1 MTLEYDDIFSYFL
14 GNVSDYQIAS
24 LNMNEAYELM
34 VEYLEKTVAQPY
46 IRRLFS
52 SVLLDTDI
60 HTLVFEMNYVVEESA
75 DKDFV
80 KSVLAKG
87 MVVEWLRP
95 QVRNRLNNAQMFAGK
110 EQKFYSQSQHLSEL
124 RALLEDTDIEVR
136 RLIRDRGY
144 INNSYLE
151 DK

>member
-75 DKDFV
+75 DRDFV
-80 KSVLAKG
+80 RSVLAKG

>member
-24 LNMNEAYELM
+24 LNINEAYELM

-52 SVLLDTDI
+52 SILLNTEI
-60 HTLVFEMNYVVEESA
+60 HTLEFEMNFVVEESA
-75 DKDFV
+75 DTDFV

-87 MVVEWLRP
+87 MVCEWLRP

-124 RALLEDTDIEVR
+124 RELLEDTDIEVR

-144 INNSYLE
+144 INNPYLE
-151 DK
+151 GK